1 MRRPT
6 RTALEHGIARVL
18 LACACLSLLIT
29 AALLL
34 ILLLETAELLRR
46 VPPLEF
52 LLGAVGAPAAA
63 GAQAGVLPLV
73 AGTLLVALA
82 ALAVALPAG
91 VLGAVYLSEYAPAA
105 VRRAAAPLLVLLA
118 AVPTVAYG
126 YFALR
131 FVTPLLQRFVPGL
144 ADANALSPGIVAG
157 VMILPMV
164 TALTVDAL
172 QGVPRGLREAA
183 RALGAT
189 RAQALLRVVLPAAG
203 AGIAAAVVLAAAR
216 AVGETMIVAIAAGG
230 QPRLTANPLA
240 PVETLA
246 AYIVHAVH
254 GGAPPGTRDQQA
266 IFAVGLLLFA
276 GTFGLNLIGHWLRG
290 PRGEAPP

>member
-1 MRRPT
+1 MRRVT
-6 RTALEHGIARVL
+6 RTDPERGIARVL

-52 LLGAVGAPAAA
+52 LLGAA
-63 GAQAGVLPLV
+63 GGQPGVLSLV
-73 AGTLLVALA
+73 AGTLLVALP

-91 VLGAVYLSEYAPAA
+91 LLSAVYLSEYAPAA

-144 ADANALSPGIVAG
+144 ADANALVPGIVAG

-189 RAQALLRVVLPAAG
+189 RAQAVLRVVLPAAG

-254 GGAPPGTRDQQA
+254 GEAPPGTLDQQA

-276 GTFGLNLIGHWLRG
+276 GTFGLNLIGNWLRG
-290 PRGEAPP
+290 RRGEAPP

>member
-1 MRRPT
+1 MRRVIPIDPE
-6 RTALEHGIARVL
+6 RGIARAL
-18 LACACLSLLIT
+18 LACACLSLLVT
-29 AALLL
+29 GALLL
-34 ILLLETAELLRR
+34 VLLLGTADFLRR
-46 VPPLEF
+46 VPLLEL
-52 LLGAVGAPAAA
+52 LLGAPWAPAGA
-63 GAQAGVLPLV
+63 GRPGLLPL
-73 AGTLLVALA
+73 ATGTLLVAAA

-91 VLGAVYLSEYAPAA
+91 LLGAVYLSEYAPAA
-105 VRRAAAPLLVLLA
+105 VRRAAAPLLALLA
-118 AVPTVAYG
+118 AVPTVVYG

-131 FVTPLLQRFVPGL
+131 FVTPQLQRVLPGL
-144 ADANALSPGIVAG
+144 ADGNALSPGIVAG

-172 QGVPRGLREAA
+172 QGVPHGLREAA

-216 AVGETMIVAIAAGG
+216 ALGETMIVAVAAGG
-230 QPRLTANPLA
+230 EARLTANPLG

-246 AYIVHAVH
+246 AYIVHAAR
-254 GGAPPGTRDQQA
+254 GEAASGAVDGQA

-276 GTFGLNLIGHWLRG
+276 GTFGLNLLGHRLRRRG
-290 PRGEAPP
+290 GEAPR

>member
-1 MRRPT
+1 MRPVIPT
-6 RTALEHGIARVL
+6 DPERGIARAL
-18 LACACLSLLIT
+18 LACACLPLLVT
-29 AALLL
+29 GALLL
-34 ILLLETAELLRR
+34 VLLLETADLMRGVPLLEL
-46 VPPLEF
+46 
-52 LLGAVGAPAAA
+52 LLGAAWAPA
-63 GAQAGVLPLV
+63 GGGRPGLLPLV

-91 VLGAVYLSEYAPAA
+91 LLSAVYLSEYAPAA
-105 VRRAAAPLLVLLA
+105 VRRALAPLLALLA
-118 AVPTVAYG
+118 AVPTVVYG

-131 FVTPLLQRFVPGL
+131 FVTPLLQGFVPGL

-189 RAQALLRVVLPAAG
+189 RAQAVLRVVLPAAG
-203 AGIAAAVVLAAAR
+203 AGIAAAVFLAAAR

-246 AYIVHAVH
+246 AYIVHAAR
-254 GGAPPGTRDQQA
+254 GAPPGDLDQQA

-276 GTFGLNLIGHWLRG
+276 GTFGLNLIGNWLRRRG
-290 PRGEAPP
+290 GEAPG